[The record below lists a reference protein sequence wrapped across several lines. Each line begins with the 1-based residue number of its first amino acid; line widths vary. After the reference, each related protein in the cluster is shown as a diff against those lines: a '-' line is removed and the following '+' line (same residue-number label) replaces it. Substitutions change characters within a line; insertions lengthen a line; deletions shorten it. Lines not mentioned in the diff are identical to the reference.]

1 MKPLSYR
8 DWLRKTETAPVVW
21 PAPPPPQTIIRV
33 RCIPAVYAQHAVKIE
48 DGEPFAEISLN
59 SSLLSFPAP
68 FEANGHPTVACH
80 EWLTEAVSEAIRRD
94 GHLRIII
101 WPDIS
106 ITTFTQD
113 GQPTL
118 RRPSANHEAQHG

>member
-1 MKPLSYR
+1 MACRSFPSPR
-8 DWLRKTETAPVVW
+8 R
-21 PAPPPPQTIIRV
+21 
-33 RCIPAVYAQHAVKIE
+33 YAQHTLEIE
-48 DGEPFAEISLN
+48 DGEPFAEISIN

-68 FEANGHPTVACH
+68 FDDNGHPTVLCR

-101 WPDIS
+101 WSDDS
-106 ITTFTQD
+106 LTTFNEA